1 MQENGIHPTGGRRDL
16 FDLGRRTIV
25 CMSPISLR
33 EKALVYL
40 IRAVTGGLGSLGVA
54 LTKTLLQYCADVVS
68 MDLPPSASKD
78 VWDPIVDVADE
89 MDGQVKYISCDVT
102 SEESVESAFSQAVKA
117 SRFPIRGLVTCAGIS
132 GRRPA
137 IKYPVDE
144 FRRIMD
150 INVTGTFLCARI
162 AARIMHEQNVSGSI
176 VMFASMSG
184 TNVNKVDSP
193 ISTIV
198 LSLVAD

>member
-1 MQENGIHPTGGRRDL
+1 MGI
-16 FDLGRRTIV
+16 
-25 CMSPISLR
+25 S
-33 EKALVYL
+33 
-40 IRAVTGGLGSLGVA
+40 
-54 LTKTLLQYCADVVS
+54 LTKTLLKYGADVIS
-68 MDLPPSASKD
+68 MDLAPSASKEI
-78 VWDPIVDVADE
+78 WDSIVDVAE
-89 MDGQVKYISCDVT
+89 ETNGQVTYISCDVT
-102 SEESVESAFSQAVKA
+102 SEESVESAFSQATKA

-150 INVTGTFLCARI
+150 INVTGTFLCART

-184 TNVNKVDSP
+184 TNVNKVCSP
-193 ISTIV
+193 
-198 LSLVAD
+198 D

>member
-1 MQENGIHPTGGRRDL
+1 
-16 FDLGRRTIV
+16 
-25 CMSPISLR
+25 MSPEFLG
-33 EKALVYL
+33 KHALYSL

-54 LTKTLLQYCADVVS
+54 LTKTLLRYGADIVN
-68 MDLPPSASKD
+68 MDLPLSASKD
-78 VWDPIVDVADE
+78 IWNPIIGVADE
-89 MDGQVKYISCDVT
+89 ANGQVAYIMCDVT

-132 GRRPA
+132 GRHPA

-150 INVTGTFLCARI
+150 INVTGTFLCARV
-162 AARIMHEQNVSGSI
+162 AARIMHEQKVSGSI

-184 TNVNKVDSP
+184 TNVNKVCSP
-193 ISTIV
+193 ILQCASTFA
-198 LSLVAD
+198 AD